1 MSNNKPKIPSHHR
14 KRLEKIA
21 SMLREMRFSE
31 GKYQDELTD
40 YGISRR
46 RVQRAEYGN
55 NLTLLKL
62 FDLIDCY
69 GYSLDEFFQG
79 ME

>member
-1 MSNNKPKIPSHHR
+1 MSTYQNKIPRHHH

-21 SMLREMRFSE
+21 GMLREMRFSE
-31 GKYQDELTD
+31 GKCQYELTV
-40 YGISRR
+40 SRR
-46 RVQRAEYGN
+46 AVQRAEYGN
-55 NLTLLKL
+55 NLTLVKL
-62 FDLIDCY
+62 FELIDCY